1 VKPSPALRAPSPI
14 GRGPTTRRWP
24 SPFREKV
31 AVGRMRVLLLFLLL
45 STGFADA
52 ARVEIREGHFYVD
65 GSPFYIRGIGY
76 APWRPHQ
83 HPGVSY
89 TGTNHRWTKMDF
101 ERMKAAHFNT
111 IRTWDALEPD
121 DLALAK
127 ENGLMVLQGIWLD
140 PKQDFSDPHNQQ
152 AALAQVQSV
161 AEQSK
166 DYDNVL
172 GYIVMTEPSPQ
183 AVLETGTEPTLQ
195 YFRKLKRTIQT
206 VDPRPVSM
214 DSWIPLAFLDHHD
227 FDFVTFN
234 LYAFWPNSIS
244 SAMGLAGMTR
254 WLTDH
259 LAGDKPLLIG
269 ETGGYSVS
277 EASQTASG
285 GFGGLSDYNQS
296 LKDLES
302 LRATLE
308 GHAAGSVL
316 VSWIDTW
323 HYPTDPDTHDN
334 EPWEWDGVLGIPTD
348 SSDDMDGIPRQIY
361 RDVTVYNQLIPVE
374 PKDNHIY
381 PIQQPLPIQVN
392 AADDVVYVRYNLNDG
407 DWTYLDGSGKGW
419 FQGSFKLP
427 KLARKRLTLSFQA
440 LDKDETV
447 LAKKSV
453 SFLAGV
459 QSEKVT
465 LELKNSSRL
474 EFTATVLGGDHL
486 PIEGR
491 KVSYGCFY
499 PISFKEG
506 KGTLT
511 TNAAGQIIFS
521 CPVVNGAPARY
532 LFVAAGTDSPEYRR
546 TSDLRIFKLGQ

>member
-1 VKPSPALRAPSPI
+1 
-14 GRGPTTRRWP
+14 
-24 SPFREKV
+24 
-31 AVGRMRVLLLFLLL
+31 
-45 STGFADA
+45 
-52 ARVEIREGHFYVD
+52 VEIRDGRFYVD

-89 TGTNHRWTKMDF
+89 TSTNRRWTKMDF

-111 IRTWDALEPD
+111 VRTWDALEPE

-127 ENGLMVLQGIWLD
+127 ENGLMVIQGIWLD

-166 DYDNVL
+166 PYDNVL
-172 GYIVMTEPSPQ
+172 GYLIMTEPSPQ
-183 AVLETGTEPTLQ
+183 AVLETGGEESLQ
-195 YFRKLKRTIQT
+195 YFRTLKRAIQAI
-206 VDPRPVSM
+206 DPRPVSV
-214 DSWIPLAFLDHHD
+214 DNWPPLAFLDQHD

-234 LYAFWPNSIS
+234 LYAFWPKSITD
-244 SAMGLAGMTR
+244 AMGLAGMTR
-254 WLTDH
+254 WFVDH
-259 LAGDKPLLIG
+259 FAGDRPLLIG

-277 EASQTASG
+277 QASHTAAG
-285 GFGGLSDYNQS
+285 GFGGLSEYDQS

-308 GHAAGSVL
+308 GQAAGNVL

-323 HYPTDPDTHDN
+323 HYPSDPDTHDN

-348 SSDDMDGIPRQIY
+348 SPEDMDGIPRQIY
-361 RDVTVYNQLIPVE
+361 RDVSVYNQMIPIE
-374 PKDNHIY
+374 PKDNHLY

-392 AADDVVYVRYNLNDG
+392 GSDNVAYVRYSLNDG

-427 KLARKRLTLSFQA
+427 KLARKRQTLDLQA
-440 LDKDETV
+440 LDKNETV
-447 LAKKSV
+447 LTKKSV

-459 QSEKVT
+459 LPEQVT
-465 LELKNSSRL
+465 IEPRKNSHL
-474 EFTATVLGGDHL
+474 EFTATVLGSDHL
-486 PIEGR
+486 PIDGR
-491 KVSYGCFY
+491 KIIFGCFY
-499 PISFKEG
+499 PISFKETG
-506 KGTLT
+506 GVQTS
-511 TNAAGQIIFS
+511 NAAGQITFT
-521 CPVVNGAPARY
+521 CPVDTETPARY
-532 LFVAAGTDSPEYRR
+532 LFVAAGTDSLDHLHIA
-546 TSDLRIFKLGQ
+546 DLRIFKLGQ